1 MPLDFADRACRA
13 AARFLFHQVATWTV
27 AKTVF
32 FMGTLGFA
40 DDDVDRYR
48 RNLRFAQGN
57 GKYLL
62 RCHNVDKFID
72 LGFQLKHAHV
82 LVGINKAWKRE
93 FTILHR
99 PKGITDPQVYVPN
112 FAALEKADKEAEEV
126 RVVIADRTVE

>member
-1 MPLDFADRACRA
+1 MIPT
-13 AARFLFHQVATWTV
+13 ARMKMDE
-27 AKTVF
+27 KTTETARREE
-32 FMGTLGFA
+32 GIREASA

-72 LGFQLKHAHV
+72 LGFQLNHAHV

-126 RVVIADRTVE
+126 RVVVADRTVE